1 MFSRKQTNNLQ
12 AMNEKTNFEKTF
24 LTLLIGLIFLTG
36 TFDAIAQ
43 ENKTEKLKDF
53 QIIIEKTD
61 DGIKMQSVKGSAWI
75 EVSFSLDKDLP
86 QAVDE
91 YGMAQLSNISKT
103 KDQNIADYLFTI
115 IKTDNGIE
123 LKGVEGTVWTELIF
137 TLAKNKKQAIDQFG
151 MTSLN

>member
-1 MFSRKQTNNLQ
+1 
-12 AMNEKTNFEKTF
+12 
-24 LTLLIGLIFLTG
+24 
-36 TFDAIAQ
+36 
-43 ENKTEKLKDF
+43 
-53 QIIIEKTD
+53 
-61 DGIKMQSVKGSAWI
+61 MQSVKGSASI

-115 IKTDNGIE
+115 IKTDNGLE
-123 LKGVEGTVWTELIF
+123 FKGIKGTVWTELIF
-137 TLAKNKKQAIDQFG
+137 TLATNKKQAIDPFG